1 MICPAFK
8 QSRNAGCVSPPY
20 FNSTCNLN
28 IIISFDKYHKNIM
41 MLLCNTHVESR
52 GENELFA
59 IRIDETVAL
68 IFLRVKKKRSL
79 V

>member
-1 MICPAFK
+1 
-8 QSRNAGCVSPPY
+8 
-20 FNSTCNLN
+20 
-28 IIISFDKYHKNIM
+28 M

-52 GENELFA
+52 GENELFP

>member
-1 MICPAFK
+1 
-8 QSRNAGCVSPPY
+8 
-20 FNSTCNLN
+20 
-28 IIISFDKYHKNIM
+28 M
-41 MLLCNTHVESR
+41 MLLCDTHVESR

>member
-1 MICPAFK
+1 
-8 QSRNAGCVSPPY
+8 
-20 FNSTCNLN
+20 
-28 IIISFDKYHKNIM
+28 
-41 MLLCNTHVESR
+41 MLLYNTHVER

>member
-1 MICPAFK
+1 
-8 QSRNAGCVSPPY
+8 
-20 FNSTCNLN
+20 
-28 IIISFDKYHKNIM
+28 

-68 IFLRVKKKRSL
+68 IFLRVKKNDHSYEMSL
-79 V
+79 RDLPNSMDRRLATKYYNHSILFPFAEVVKFHET